1 MIDRSNGWE
10 AVASQLIALRS
21 PTIGVATLHE
31 WVASLHV
38 RGAVLELGCGAGI
51 PVSEVLVKAGFD
63 VYAIDAAPS
72 LVAAFRHRFPG
83 AQVACETV
91 EDSPFFERTFDA
103 AVAIGVLFLLPEQ
116 SQRDVVRRVAGVLRA
131 GGRFLFTA
139 PVQVGA
145 WPDSLTGRQSV
156 SLGIDGYKGVIDD
169 AGLTLVGE
177 YVDEGENHY
186 YDTRKDSEHYPF
198 DRQAPGR

>member
-1 MIDRSNGWE
+1 MSDRSNGWE

-21 PTIGVATLHE
+21 PTIGVTTLQT
-31 WVASLHV
+31 WIASLHV
-38 RGAVLELGCGAGI
+38 RGAVLELGCGGGI
-51 PVSEVLVKAGFD
+51 PVSEALVKAGFD

-72 LVAAFRHRFPG
+72 LVAAFRNRFPS

-91 EDSPFFERTFDA
+91 EDSPFFDLSFGA
-103 AVAIGVLFLLPEQ
+103 AVAIGLLFLLPDQ
-116 SQRDVVRRVAGVLRA
+116 KQRDVVRRVAGVLKA

-139 PVQVGA
+139 PVEVGT
-145 WPDSLTGRQSV
+145 WPDSLTGRPSV
-156 SLGIDGYKGVIDD
+156 SIGIDGYKGVIDD

-186 YDTRKDSEHYPF
+186 FDTRKDSASSEHLHP
-198 DRQAPGR
+198 DAI